1 MTSYLDAARKAAPLV
16 QVRGKAYFQ
25 NGQVRLV
32 SFDGAH
38 AELESY
44 GTETYHVNLYFEGKK
59 LTSYSCTC
67 PFDRGMCKHVVASLY
82 LLEMQ
87 SKAEPASMVVE
98 APRPGTSTLQA
109 YLAYFEELGKSRR
122 EPMAY
127 DVRRLGTRN
136 LSPEDTETILTK
148 TLELTIA
155 NSSSYGGEI
164 GFYDNLVRL
173 LAVDEATTG
182 AKCLAK
188 ALPNLQKAA
197 FRPLFRLFLRD
208 NQAAATAYQKA
219 ALPFLKDLEIQT
231 TGVYGRMS
239 LELGELRRLVG
250 GILPFAAKCYPG
262 SAILTMKE
270 ARKRGLVEET
280 KAIFLEVLRSGT
292 FDYDAFCFVLPS
304 LEKEERS
311 AILREAILAQD
322 DFKGYLRIRS
332 LLSKDEVK
340 DILPRLS
347 ATAEA
352 KGYAPSFDFYE
363 FGASPRG
370 TLASVEVDDLVY
382 ILPALAPDVHERA
395 LKRII
400 TRIESELNKK
410 SDVKDK
416 LVPVVRA
423 LSLSH
428 SPLLTHYL
436 KDPRLLKA
444 SELYPQIEGALAYTY
459 VSLGHLDEHGIHPYG
474 GKSDVSN

>member
-109 YLAYFEELGKSRR
+109 YLAYFEELGKSHR

-188 ALPNLQKAA
+188 ALPNLQKAP
-197 FRPLFRLFLRD
+197 PL
-208 NQAAATAYQKA
+208 
-219 ALPFLKDLEIQT
+219 P
-231 TGVYGRMS
+231 TG
-239 LELGELRRLVG
+239 
-250 GILPFAAKCYPG
+250 
-262 SAILTMKE
+262 
-270 ARKRGLVEET
+270 
-280 KAIFLEVLRSGT
+280 
-292 FDYDAFCFVLPS
+292 
-304 LEKEERS
+304 
-311 AILREAILAQD
+311 
-322 DFKGYLRIRS
+322 
-332 LLSKDEVK
+332 
-340 DILPRLS
+340 
-347 ATAEA
+347 
-352 KGYAPSFDFYE
+352 
-363 FGASPRG
+363 
-370 TLASVEVDDLVY
+370 
-382 ILPALAPDVHERA
+382 
-395 LKRII
+395 
-400 TRIESELNKK
+400 
-410 SDVKDK
+410 
-416 LVPVVRA
+416 
-423 LSLSH
+423 
-428 SPLLTHYL
+428 
-436 KDPRLLKA
+436 
-444 SELYPQIEGALAYTY
+444 
-459 VSLGHLDEHGIHPYG
+459 
-474 GKSDVSN
+474 